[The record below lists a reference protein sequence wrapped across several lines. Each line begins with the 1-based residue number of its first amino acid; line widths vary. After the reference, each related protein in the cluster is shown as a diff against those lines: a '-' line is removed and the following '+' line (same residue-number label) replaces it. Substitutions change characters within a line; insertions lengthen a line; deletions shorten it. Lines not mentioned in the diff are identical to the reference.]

1 VGLWKFNAFRG
12 GAFNVFCTILIS
24 STEIRENPSPLGK
37 KLDSSVCMLII
48 APHSR
53 VFWMSDILIS
63 LHCLNEGKMTGKF
76 FASTAG
82 DDGCLNCKRL
92 L

>member
-1 VGLWKFNAFRG
+1 
-12 GAFNVFCTILIS
+12 
-24 STEIRENPSPLGK
+24 
-37 KLDSSVCMLII
+37 MLII